1 MPLIDFPAGPW
12 GHCPSFV
19 DEGRFFLRPPDM
31 EVGAE
36 WRDRETCKERGTE
49 HQEGHLLKS
58 AITTATQNKS
68 KFLQQR
74 EMQTQVPF
82 NQQPHILIFLP
93 RFSQAIFIHICTFP
107 VENKEED
114 RGYKI

>member
-1 MPLIDFPAGPW
+1 
-12 GHCPSFV
+12 
-19 DEGRFFLRPPDM
+19 M